1 MSGATMMIL
10 YVLLFVAIFYFLAV
24 RPQRRQKAQHQE
36 MMRAIKKGDEIVTV
50 GGMFGTVR
58 KLGDDWVEI
67 EVAPRTRVRFL
78 KRAISTI
85 TQVPEEE
92 EEEYIEDDEEY
103 EDAEEAGQL
112 EAGEDEEYTDEAE
125 ADDEVDDE
133 ASDEEPEDAEEAPV
147 AEQAPAVG
155 SAKRRRK

>member
-125 ADDEVDDE
+125 ADEVEDE

-147 AEQAPAVG
+147 AEEAPAVG
-155 SAKRRRK
+155 GAKRRRK